1 MIPLLISPSI
11 AASWLALRPQ
21 LEDSRINGLSI
32 NMSLNVF
39 ASEESIRIYLVQHL
53 SKVIKPRIQLP
64 EIIRTQFVRL
74 GPMGSSLITRNYS
87 LKVPEKSLIRNIQAV
102 RSAGNSSTTPPKWWL
117 LSSRLTCTG
126 LNRSNKWADHY
137 LGSTRCHLQQKIWSR
152 RGNEVS
158 ILSYLQVPV

>member
-1 MIPLLISPSI
+1 
-11 AASWLALRPQ
+11 
-21 LEDSRINGLSI
+21 
-32 NMSLNVF
+32 MSFNVF

-102 RSAGNSSTTPPKWWL
+102 RSAGKLINDAS
-117 LSSRLTCTG
+117 
-126 LNRSNKWADHY
+126 
-137 LGSTRCHLQQKIWSR
+137 
-152 RGNEVS
+152 
-158 ILSYLQVPV
+158 